1 MQIYCNKRKR
11 LHRKRVQLPGD
22 WFGTPTWKP
31 FHCFG
36 TPIWPRDVMRKHSIG
51 KSKNIFIAVDISQF
65 LALYI
70 LLPIAATLWIAGIK
84 REYLTIIP
92 RARMGSESIA
102 HEAEGRIGHWLRV
115 HEGER
120 SNCFSNIQLVGQ
132 KYRDKTTLTSKM
144 RFSCHCF
151 AFQSRR
157 FSLPVGYN
165 I

>member
-11 LHRKRVQLPGD
+11 LHKKRVQLPGD

-31 FHCFG
+31 LHCFG
-36 TPIWPRDVMRKHSIG
+36 TPIWPRWRHAKTLYWK

-70 LLPIAATLWIAGIK
+70 LQPIAAALWIAGIK

-92 RARMGSESIA
+92 RARMGSESIT

-120 SNCFSNIQLVGQ
+120 SNCFSNINVFFSVPYLCHICCFKLMYDNLFLVFLF
-132 KYRDKTTLTSKM
+132 DCS
-144 RFSCHCF
+144 FSMMH
-151 AFQSRR
+151 
-157 FSLPVGYN
+157 
-165 I
+165 